1 MRGGGAGGG
10 IATGTKHTMQLTSFA
25 SQGVRDS
32 LDKITATANALKD
45 EIEVMKTERWKGC
58 ELGDWRDWSEDKER

>member
-1 MRGGGAGGG
+1 
-10 IATGTKHTMQLTSFA
+10 MQLTSFA